1 MSASTRE
8 ATESLRYA
16 NAGFGP
22 RTDEHDDHYEQ

>member
-22 RTDEHDDHYEQ
+22 RTDDHYEQ